1 MECLTFE
8 ANCCNEDGDVTL
20 DLTGFPNLKEL
31 HVKEGS
37 LKNVKDLILNGF
49 AALETI
55 DIGKDCFSDADNGTF
70 EVKNCELLKT
80 IAIEESCFCLYDS
93 FVLERMALLLH
104 FMSRLAYAIFHNDRE
119 REFEEREGLKTEW
132 IRGAED
138 D

>member
-70 EVKNCELLKT
+70 EVKNCDTNFSYSLDFSIFNVYSNSDYAVVYYHLL
-80 IAIEESCFCLYDS
+80 S
-93 FVLERMALLLH
+93 FHRA
-104 FMSRLAYAIFHNDRE
+104 R
-119 REFEEREGLKTEW
+119 
-132 IRGAED
+132 
-138 D
+138 